1 MKRKL
6 TDKQELFCQQYLVD
20 LNATQAAIRA
30 GYSKKTANE
39 QGSRLLANV
48 SVSARLAVLQE
59 KRLKKIEV
67 DQDYVLKTI
76 IDTVERCKQAEPVL
90 DREGNPTGEYKF
102 DSNAVLKGS
111 ELLGK
116 YLAMW
121 TEKQQVDH
129 KGSLEFNIREVV
141 KFEK

>member
-6 TDKQELFCQQYLVD
+6 TDKQELFCQEYLVD
-20 LNATQAAIRA
+20 LNGLHAAIRA
-30 GYSKKTANE
+30 GYSKKTAQE
-39 QGSRLLANV
+39 QSSRLLRNV
-48 SVSARLAVLQE
+48 KVQERVSKLQE

-121 TEKQQVDH
+121 TERREVDN
-129 KGSLEFNIREVV
+129 KGSIDFNIREVV